1 MAGGK
6 LGAAALAAATYT
18 TVYTVPANKVA
29 TLNVAVVNRGA
40 SDAAVRVAI
49 TTEATTPLN
58 ADFIEFDVVVPG
70 AGGILER
77 TALVAGS
84 GEKIMVRASTAD
96 VTVRVHGL
104 VEDQ

>member
-6 LGAAALAAATYT
+6 LGSAALAAATYT
-18 TVYTVPANKVA
+18 VVYTVPANKIA
-29 TLNVAVVNRGA
+29 TLNVAVVNRGGA
-40 SDAAVRVAI
+40 DAEVRVAI
-49 TTEATTPLN
+49 TTEAATPAV
-58 ADFIEFDVVVPG
+58 ADFIEFDAVVPG
-70 AGGILER
+70 EGGILER